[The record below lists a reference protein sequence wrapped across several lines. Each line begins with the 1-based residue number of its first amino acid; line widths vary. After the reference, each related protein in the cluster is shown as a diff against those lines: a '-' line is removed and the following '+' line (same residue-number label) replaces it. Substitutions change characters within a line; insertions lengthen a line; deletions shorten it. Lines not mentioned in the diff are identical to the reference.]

1 MKRVGRP
8 SKTTTEERIL
18 LAREAPRLR
27 RPDALLAFRYRT
39 RATLDN
45 SPRAGT
51 GPITAKRNGEF
62 SGQWKLQR
70 RGRPSCAPTEG
81 YFRSALIRLDETAA
95 HVNPHQIIL
104 AGGDTKMHP
113 DSLAAEND
121 R

>member
-1 MKRVGRP
+1 MKRGGRP
-8 SKTTTEERIL
+8 PKTSADKRIL

-70 RGRPSCAPTEG
+70 RGRPSCTPTEG

-95 HVNPHQIIL
+95 HVNPDQIIL
-104 AGGDTKMHP
+104 AGVIRTMHP
-113 DSLAAEND
+113 D
-121 R
+121 